1 MLNRFEFESF
11 PDEEEVVEGEV
22 VEEAIWREI
31 DKIGLEEEEE
41 EEEEEEDFSGS
52 WPLGD
57 HETDVAAIVNGR
69 RPHLP

>member
-1 MLNRFEFESF
+1 M
-11 PDEEEVVEGEV
+11 EEEVEVEVEV

-52 WPLGD
+52 
-57 HETDVAAIVNGR
+57 
-69 RPHLP
+69 

>member
-11 PDEEEVVEGEV
+11 PDEEEVVEVEV

-52 WPLGD
+52 
-57 HETDVAAIVNGR
+57 
-69 RPHLP
+69 